1 MEYMKIGGF
10 LGRAVSKMINKAVET
25 KVGFKPNIELHG
37 LNFQTDEEENY
48 VNVNL
53 TARMTKED
61 FEKLI
66 EEVTK

>member
-1 MEYMKIGGF
+1 MEYMKIEGF

-37 LNFQTDEEENY
+37 FNFQTDEEENY
-48 VNVNL
+48 VMVNL
-53 TARMTKED
+53 TARMTRED
-61 FEKLI
+61 FEKMI